1 MIHDP
6 NQKPDPTVCPR
17 HFCFMWR
24 MGKLIQQDS
33 IEPPTIAGGCADP
46 FGVCTRLDPVNGNY
60 DGYEAHEPNLR
71 EAHLPWFY
79 FYPKPEMLVATMR
92 EPYITESEALWGK
105 DHWKQ
110 KEGK

>member
-24 MGKLIQQDS
+24 MGKLIEQGS
-33 IEPPTIAGGCADP
+33 LEPPTVAEGCADP
-46 FGVCTRLDPVNGNY
+46 FGICTRLDPIHGNY
-60 DGYEAHEPNLR
+60 DGYESHEPNLR
-71 EAHLPWFY
+71 KADLPWFY
-79 FYPKPEMLVATMR
+79 FCPKPEILVAKMR
-92 EPYITESEALWGK
+92 ELYVIESEALWGK

-110 KEGK
+110 KEEE